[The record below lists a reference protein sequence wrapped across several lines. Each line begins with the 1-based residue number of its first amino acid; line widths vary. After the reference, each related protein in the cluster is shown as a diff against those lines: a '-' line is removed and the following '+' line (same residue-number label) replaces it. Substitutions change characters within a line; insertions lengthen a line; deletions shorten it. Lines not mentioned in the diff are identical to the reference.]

1 VDSVSVSGGGGGDVG
16 LDGLVVRG
24 SVFNPQCLRRSQH
37 AGATCMCLILT
48 ITITSESEGTVDK

>member
-1 VDSVSVSGGGGGDVG
+1 MSVSGGAGGGDVG

-37 AGATCMCLILT
+37 AGATCMCLI